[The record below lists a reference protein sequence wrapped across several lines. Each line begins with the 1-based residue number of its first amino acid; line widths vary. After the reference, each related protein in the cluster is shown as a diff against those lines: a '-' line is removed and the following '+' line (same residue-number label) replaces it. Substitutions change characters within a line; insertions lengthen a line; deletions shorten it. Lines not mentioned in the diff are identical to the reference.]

1 MEQLIPLDY
10 ESLRLV
16 WWALLGFLLIA
27 FAIMDG
33 FDLGIGALLP
43 VVARTDT
50 ERRIVLNVV
59 GPVWEGNQVW
69 LITAGGAIFAA
80 WPLLYAT
87 SFSSL
92 YLAMMLL
99 LVALILRPV
108 GFKYRSK
115 LPDPKW
121 RATWDAVLC
130 FSGVVTSLVFGVAM
144 GNVITGIPF
153 GFEAST
159 LRPVWSGSFF
169 GLFTPFAL
177 AAGVLSVVMLG
188 MHGAVLLA
196 WRTEGEIA
204 RRARNLGRVL
214 ALATIAIFV
223 GCGFWVAGGIDGHII
238 TSAINHGGPS
248 DPMLKTVS
256 VVTGGWMHNFAQWP
270 WMWIAPALGAGGALL
285 AIVFLSARWKVT
297 SFLASA
303 ASVGGV
309 IATVGFALFP
319 FILPSSLDPRAGL
332 TVWDASSSR
341 LTLWIMLLAVCFF
354 IPIIT
359 LYTSWVYRVMRG
371 PVTEANLTDNP
382 NAY

>member
-1 MEQLIPLDY
+1 MEQLIPLSYD
-10 ESLRLV
+10 SLRLV

-43 VVARTDT
+43 LVARTDT

-87 SFSSL
+87 SFSSF

-115 LPDPKW
+115 LADPTW
-121 RATWDAVLC
+121 RATWDGVLC

-204 RRARNLGRVL
+204 RRARNLGRAL
-214 ALATIAIFV
+214 ALATAAIFV
-223 GCGFWVAGGIDGHII
+223 ACGFWVAGGIEGHTI
-238 TSAINHGGPS
+238 TSVINADAAS

-256 VVTGGWMHNFAQWP
+256 VTAGGWMHNFDQWP
-270 WMWIAPALGAGGALL
+270 WMWIAPALL
-285 AIVFLSARWKVT
+285 LSARWKVT
-297 SFLASA
+297 AFLASA
-303 ASVGGV
+303 VSVGSV
-309 IATVGFALFP
+309 ILTVGFALFP
-319 FILPSSLDPRAGL
+319 FVLPSSLDPRAGL

-371 PVTEANLTDNP
+371 PVNETSLTDNP